1 MMNLSLV
8 SRGRESDFET
18 SMYVHTVL
26 SLAVPWPSLVPG
38 ANQRA
43 TMAHQWLVDMPVD
56 PIFIVVSGP
65 FSTIYDQVLE

>member
-1 MMNLSLV
+1 
-8 SRGRESDFET
+8 
-18 SMYVHTVL
+18 MYVHTVL

-43 TMAHQWLVDMPVD
+43 SMAHQWLVDMPVD